1 MDAAVPPW
9 QHYDIIVGVS
19 HISDQQVLYLNGDT
33 SRVSCCAVIFAVSV
47 CALGIHLFERH
58 F

>member
-19 HISDQQVLYLNGDT
+19 HISDQQVLNGDAP
-33 SRVSCCAVIFAVSV
+33 RVSCCAVIFAVS
-47 CALGIHLFERH
+47 LSRLFERH